1 MAKYRS
7 TTNGKS
13 SRHATKQQLEPNR
26 MNTLKGFYHS
36 WIWALEMK
44 RRVYQDMAVF
54 GRINPVSIKD
64 IDKFLRD
71 RGVIV

>member
-1 MAKYRS
+1 MKHII
-7 TTNGKS
+7 G
-13 SRHATKQQLEPNR
+13 L
-26 MNTLKGFYHS
+26 YHS
-36 WIWALEMK
+36 WIWALAMK

-54 GRINPVSIKD
+54 GRIDPLSIKD

>member
-1 MAKYRS
+1 
-7 TTNGKS
+7 
-13 SRHATKQQLEPNR
+13 